1 MEDTSS
7 RIHDEQ
13 RFEAAAAAVRSE
25 PERTDR
31 WDEVEALGEPLQRAA
46 EVAALYRE
54 ILAQDL
60 TPEAAA
66 VVGQRAV
73 AFFEEWFPGDESALV
88 DVLQRVLAV
97 QPDNGWAFQRL
108 TAVLTLRERWTE
120 LLALYDRTL
129 LAPVGET
136 RRVQILGEAADI
148 ARDFAGQP
156 DRAVDYMQQLLAL
169 QPSDTRLEA
178 ALERLLEKLGRWRDL
193 IALYKRR
200 IDLLGREAT
209 EGLPVRIAE
218 LWLDRL
224 HQPEEALEEIRH
236 LLEDSPG
243 DRDGWALLERL
254 LVLEGASP
262 AVRAGTLD
270 LLRAT
275 YEAAEK
281 PDEVIRVLGVALG
294 FADRETAIALH
305 RELAERLVVA
315 DRSVEAMEHYVAV
328 VELLPASV
336 GDHRRLRHLAEQNS
350 EFLLHVKGLL
360 AAADAETDAGHR
372 AALWAEAADVHRTS
386 LQDSTSAIELYQ
398 RVLAEPAA
406 AHDLALR
413 SARLL
418 DELLAEAGRQS
429 ERLDVLERLGQLET
443 GPARLLA
450 LGEAAKLAVTL
461 GDPQRALANWRAR
474 LALDADDPEAL
485 AASAAL
491 LEELGRWEVLVEIL
505 RQRAAGPVPD
515 HQRRAD
521 LRRIAAIQTEKLSDL
536 FGAIATWQEIVRSF
550 GESDET
556 VEGLAALL
564 VQVTRW
570 PDLADLLDRA
580 SGREIARL
588 ADLTTRLGDV
598 FRAQLGQ
605 PVRAVAC
612 YDVALTVDPTHA
624 GAREGLLALLD
635 SEGRPGA
642 VEVLSKLYRARGEW
656 TALAAIAEARLV
668 VAGSDA
674 VKQVEILRETATIHE
689 THGGDREAALAALAR
704 AFPLAPG
711 DRGLERELVRL
722 ADETGNYR
730 VAAEAYQTA
739 AEAAIGDIHRATELR
754 LSEARVAEHKLADP
768 TWALLAYQAVLTT
781 ERGHAEAVRGA
792 IRTGAAI
799 DDFSAVAQA
808 LLGQIVADQKIDDE
822 TLALAERLAGERIGW
837 ERLTLSLEQ
846 GAEASRDALTP
857 ELYAFISAR
866 VAVWHRDYRAD
877 TAAAREALLRSVT
890 AQPGHL
896 ERLRM
901 LADLQRAVPDN
912 ALIDTLLA
920 LSALSETNF
929 DELYEAS
936 ELALGM
942 LGDSDITR
950 DILQRLLGRASALWS
965 RGIAATGARSNADCV
980 AWAAQKLA
988 QLYEQEGARR
998 AAAELLARTATLP
1011 FPQEVSQAMR
1021 RKAAGIFTE
1030 LQDRPRAIGLYE
1042 IVLEQSPDNLEVLR
1056 LLGPLLEAEERFP
1069 ELLKLRRHELSR
1081 ETDPARKL
1089 ELRLELARLVGVIEQ
1104 RGGRVEALRQNLAED
1119 PSHDP
1124 SLAALTEVLANR
1136 ADPDELATFLGEHAA
1151 RLEQV
1156 GDIPRAVRLWTQLA
1170 ELAER
1175 RIGDIDKALASHRKA
1190 VELDPNVF
1198 SLDALARLHMARG
1211 EPAEAVPW
1219 LTARLER
1226 TPAGAVEPSRTDIVL
1241 RLADALLGA
1250 GRTPKAIEVLH
1261 RAFTEDPAEPRTRDL
1276 LLRLQREAGAW
1287 EPLAVLLQTAAEH
1300 TGDRDLVLTFL
1311 YEAAAILRDKLGA
1324 LDRAIPVL
1332 EKLRELVP
1340 DDRGVQRN
1348 LADALIAAGR
1358 HAEAQAVLHGL
1369 LADFGRR
1376 RPPERARVHYK
1387 LAVVARAQ
1395 GDIKGALAQLELAT
1409 GIDVSDVPSLQMLAE
1424 LSRETGDLA
1433 RAERSYRALLLA
1445 ARRRGVEGD
1454 EALIGIAEAQYEL
1467 SKLAQGRGQED
1478 LAQELLEQAIGAAL
1492 HDDREAR
1499 KLQRALK
1506 GRGDAA
1512 LLVRVLRSRL
1522 AGAQEPAVRAS
1533 LLADLADALD
1543 ATGKAEE
1550 ALGLRLQ
1557 ALQDDPGSAA
1567 LQQAAA
1573 ESAAR
1578 LGQSQRYVDAVLG
1591 LVDRARRKHEAA
1603 LQADLLLRAAEIVER
1618 EFVDHE
1624 RASELYGRVEATGER
1639 VVEAWMGLARIAAA
1653 RGDSA
1658 RQVELLERIAAA
1670 PDDAMSPEVRA
1681 RAAFG
1686 LAEIHLASA
1695 DSRDAGVA
1703 AMRRALEAE
1712 PRYEFAEPILRRA
1725 LASAPEHEG
1734 LCELY
1739 EQVVRALGDRTALL
1753 LWLDRRANLEG
1764 ADPRVAREAAELAI
1778 EQSDEERAELLLARI
1793 VELAREQSGHDE
1805 HAVWALL
1812 TLAERRKAVGDLN
1825 GAVAYLRDA
1834 GSLAEPARIFAL
1846 GLEIAGLAAAQDD
1859 RLALAAE
1866 LYEELLQQDPSN
1878 RAVWAPLMDVYR
1890 KTGDKQRLQQ
1900 LVEATL
1906 PTLADADERNGLR
1919 LELVRS
1925 LLENV
1930 GREQDAVRL
1939 LKDILMEQP
1948 GHKEAERLL
1957 AEVFERTGYDAE
1969 LVELLGQQLLAAQ
1982 EARDVE
1988 GVVAASLRLG
1998 DLLRRTQP
2006 DEALAVY
2013 RTALDFAPQSRAL
2026 IEAMLGLFEPDHD
2039 PRERAEITERLLAI
2053 ESGEAATA
2061 LALDLARQYEKL
2073 GDRDAVTRVLES
2085 GYNAAPESGE
2095 LRGRLE
2101 GWYRELGDY
2110 ERLAALLVDSA
2121 DRAIEPSNAVDL
2133 LREAS
2138 TIYADHLMD
2147 AAKSAEVLRAAVTLD
2162 PTDHELLREYIGRL
2176 CDTGEHGAA
2185 IDELTKALDWRPL
2198 GRDDQVEF
2206 LRRRA
2211 ELRMIVGDEAKAA
2224 ADLEE
2229 AYGLVGAELIPDLI
2243 DGLERWRSAAA
2254 KRDDRD
2260 GERSAT
2266 LRLVE
2271 ILRKE
2276 GAEDQARHTLS
2287 GWVDRAADDT
2297 EALRILVGMDT
2308 AAGRWETVIESTT
2321 KLVAAETGEAQ
2332 IKAVL
2337 QLVEACEKVGRP
2349 NDAQAGLEAAHKAQ
2363 PDNEVVRDRLKQIY
2377 EDTENYPA
2385 LARLLIAE
2393 AGTVEDE
2400 SARFLMLRQ
2409 AGELLLDEDAAA
2421 AADALKQAL
2430 KLRPS
2435 DQAVNLLLVEA
2446 FTAAGQ
2452 FAEADA
2458 ILDAAIEAMKGRR
2471 SPELCVLQHR
2481 KAMVAEAM
2489 GNQDQQLHWLKEA
2502 HNTDRN
2508 NGDVA
2513 VALAA
2518 LAEKL
2523 EDFDLAIRVL
2533 RSIAL
2538 MEAAP
2543 MSRAVAYLRQG
2554 YIAERRGDR
2563 QKAVLW
2569 GRKALM
2575 EDPNCAEATE
2585 FLRQI
2590 GEI

>member
-1 MEDTSS
+1 
-7 RIHDEQ
+7 
-13 RFEAAAAAVRSE
+13 
-25 PERTDR
+25 
-31 WDEVEALGEPLQRAA
+31 
-46 EVAALYRE
+46 
-54 ILAQDL
+54 
-60 TPEAAA
+60 
-66 VVGQRAV
+66 
-73 AFFEEWFPGDESALV
+73 
-88 DVLQRVLAV
+88 
-97 QPDNGWAFQRL
+97 
-108 TAVLTLRERWTE
+108 
-120 LLALYDRTL
+120 
-129 LAPVGET
+129 
-136 RRVQILGEAADI
+136 
-148 ARDFAGQP
+148 
-156 DRAVDYMQQLLAL
+156 
-169 QPSDTRLEA
+169 
-178 ALERLLEKLGRWRDL
+178 
-193 IALYKRR
+193 
-200 IDLLGREAT
+200 
-209 EGLPVRIAE
+209 
-218 LWLDRL
+218 
-224 HQPEEALEEIRH
+224 
-236 LLEDSPG
+236 
-243 DRDGWALLERL
+243 
-254 LVLEGASP
+254 
-262 AVRAGTLD
+262 
-270 LLRAT
+270 
-275 YEAAEK
+275 
-281 PDEVIRVLGVALG
+281 
-294 FADRETAIALH
+294 
-305 RELAERLVVA
+305 
-315 DRSVEAMEHYVAV
+315 
-328 VELLPASV
+328 
-336 GDHRRLRHLAEQNS
+336 
-350 EFLLHVKGLL
+350 
-360 AAADAETDAGHR
+360 
-372 AALWAEAADVHRTS
+372 
-386 LQDSTSAIELYQ
+386 
-398 RVLAEPAA
+398 
-406 AHDLALR
+406 
-413 SARLL
+413 
-418 DELLAEAGRQS
+418 
-429 ERLDVLERLGQLET
+429 
-443 GPARLLA
+443 
-450 LGEAAKLAVTL
+450 
-461 GDPQRALANWRAR
+461 
-474 LALDADDPEAL
+474 
-485 AASAAL
+485 
-491 LEELGRWEVLVEIL
+491 
-505 RQRAAGPVPD
+505 
-515 HQRRAD
+515 
-521 LRRIAAIQTEKLSDL
+521 
-536 FGAIATWQEIVRSF
+536 
-550 GESDET
+550 
-556 VEGLAALL
+556 
-564 VQVTRW
+564 
-570 PDLADLLDRA
+570 
-580 SGREIARL
+580 
-588 ADLTTRLGDV
+588 
-598 FRAQLGQ
+598 
-605 PVRAVAC
+605 
-612 YDVALTVDPTHA
+612 
-624 GAREGLLALLD
+624 
-635 SEGRPGA
+635 
-642 VEVLSKLYRARGEW
+642 
-656 TALAAIAEARLV
+656 
-668 VAGSDA
+668 
-674 VKQVEILRETATIHE
+674 
-689 THGGDREAALAALAR
+689 
-704 AFPLAPG
+704 
-711 DRGLERELVRL
+711 
-722 ADETGNYR
+722 
-730 VAAEAYQTA
+730 
-739 AEAAIGDIHRATELR
+739 
-754 LSEARVAEHKLADP
+754 
-768 TWALLAYQAVLTT
+768 
-781 ERGHAEAVRGA
+781 
-792 IRTGAAI
+792 
-799 DDFSAVAQA
+799 
-808 LLGQIVADQKIDDE
+808 
-822 TLALAERLAGERIGW
+822 
-837 ERLTLSLEQ
+837 
-846 GAEASRDALTP
+846 
-857 ELYAFISAR
+857 
-866 VAVWHRDYRAD
+866 
-877 TAAAREALLRSVT
+877 
-890 AQPGHL
+890 
-896 ERLRM
+896 
-901 LADLQRAVPDN
+901 
-912 ALIDTLLA
+912 
-920 LSALSETNF
+920 
-929 DELYEAS
+929 
-936 ELALGM
+936 
-942 LGDSDITR
+942 
-950 DILQRLLGRASALWS
+950 
-965 RGIAATGARSNADCV
+965 
-980 AWAAQKLA
+980 
-988 QLYEQEGARR
+988 
-998 AAAELLARTATLP
+998 
-1011 FPQEVSQAMR
+1011 
-1021 RKAAGIFTE
+1021 
-1030 LQDRPRAIGLYE
+1030 
-1042 IVLEQSPDNLEVLR
+1042 
-1056 LLGPLLEAEERFP
+1056 
-1069 ELLKLRRHELSR
+1069 
-1081 ETDPARKL
+1081 
-1089 ELRLELARLVGVIEQ
+1089 
-1104 RGGRVEALRQNLAED
+1104 
-1119 PSHDP
+1119 
-1124 SLAALTEVLANR
+1124 
-1136 ADPDELATFLGEHAA
+1136 
-1151 RLEQV
+1151 
-1156 GDIPRAVRLWTQLA
+1156 
-1170 ELAER
+1170 
-1175 RIGDIDKALASHRKA
+1175 
-1190 VELDPNVF
+1190 
-1198 SLDALARLHMARG
+1198 
-1211 EPAEAVPW
+1211 
-1219 LTARLER
+1219 
-1226 TPAGAVEPSRTDIVL
+1226 
-1241 RLADALLGA
+1241 
-1250 GRTPKAIEVLH
+1250 
-1261 RAFTEDPAEPRTRDL
+1261 
-1276 LLRLQREAGAW
+1276 
-1287 EPLAVLLQTAAEH
+1287 
-1300 TGDRDLVLTFL
+1300 
-1311 YEAAAILRDKLGA
+1311 
-1324 LDRAIPVL
+1324 
-1332 EKLRELVP
+1332 
-1340 DDRGVQRN
+1340 
-1348 LADALIAAGR
+1348 
-1358 HAEAQAVLHGL
+1358 
-1369 LADFGRR
+1369 
-1376 RPPERARVHYK
+1376 
-1387 LAVVARAQ
+1387 
-1395 GDIKGALAQLELAT
+1395 
-1409 GIDVSDVPSLQMLAE
+1409 
-1424 LSRETGDLA
+1424 
-1433 RAERSYRALLLA
+1433 
-1445 ARRRGVEGD
+1445 
-1454 EALIGIAEAQYEL
+1454 